1 MAGSV
6 GDVNNYRRPFP
17 TVITLNYIVYIV
29 NFFLAAFGWK
39 SVAPWEPPEGTFWG
53 TLWAFLRIVGQNS
66 LVLPIFNQLTL
77 IYIWVCLNIEY
88 NPPNGCFKR
97 EYDNQ
102 PMVILMGTV
111 FSDKPIFFLFLF
123 LVKYLLLLV
132 GVQFLRS
139 CMALLKFLGRTKKQ
153 DFGCWIHRHSVGFC
167 SFPMVWHTQL
177 LAEYLHTAWECVW
190 SLSFPCAVRCIPLNM
205 GMGD

>member
-53 TLWAFLRIVGQNS
+53 TL
-66 LVLPIFNQLTL
+66 
-77 IYIWVCLNIEY
+77 
-88 NPPNGCFKR
+88 CFKR

-153 DFGCWIHRHSVGFC
+153 DFGC
-167 SFPMVWHTQL
+167 
-177 LAEYLHTAWECVW
+177 
-190 SLSFPCAVRCIPLNM
+190 
-205 GMGD
+205 

>member
-1 MAGSV
+1 MIHHWQFATLIILVRTILSWKKEVNHWTKWTMAGSV

-123 LVKYLLLLV
+123 FSEV
-132 GVQFLRS
+132 
-139 CMALLKFLGRTKKQ
+139 
-153 DFGCWIHRHSVGFC
+153 
-167 SFPMVWHTQL
+167 
-177 LAEYLHTAWECVW
+177 LATSSWCPIFEKLHGSA
-190 SLSFPCAVRCIPLNM
+190 
-205 GMGD
+205 

>member
-17 TVITLNYIVYIV
+17 TVITLNYILHCQL
-29 NFFLAAFGWK
+29 FSGSFRLEK
-39 SVAPWEPPEGTFWG
+39 CG
-53 TLWAFLRIVGQNS
+53 TLGTSRGHILGDALSFSSDCWSEFLGSSN
-66 LVLPIFNQLTL
+66 FNQLTL

-111 FSDKPIFFLFLF
+111 FSDKPIFFFFLF
-123 LVKYLLLLV
+123 
-132 GVQFLRS
+132 
-139 CMALLKFLGRTKKQ
+139 
-153 DFGCWIHRHSVGFC
+153 
-167 SFPMVWHTQL
+167 
-177 LAEYLHTAWECVW
+177 
-190 SLSFPCAVRCIPLNM
+190 
-205 GMGD
+205 